1 MEFSMELLGQSDVIK
16 GTKSPSLCGLGN
28 RRRIRSRYAKAASV
42 VVTGGTRF
50 GMTRT
55 RQKAAAAWG
64 LGNMETSAK
73 ISEHYFYR
81 FHRGLSKQL
90 T

>member
-1 MEFSMELLGQSDVIK
+1 MELLAQSDVIK
-16 GTKSPSLCGLGN
+16 GTKSPSLCGLGT

-42 VVTGGTRF
+42 VVTGGTRL

-64 LGNMETSAK
+64 LGNMGT
-73 ISEHYFYR
+73 
-81 FHRGLSKQL
+81 
-90 T
+90 